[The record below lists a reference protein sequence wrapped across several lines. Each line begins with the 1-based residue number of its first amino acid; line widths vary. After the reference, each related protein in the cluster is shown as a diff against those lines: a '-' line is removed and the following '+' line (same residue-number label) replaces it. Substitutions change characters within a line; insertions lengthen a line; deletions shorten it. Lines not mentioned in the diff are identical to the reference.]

1 MSKEELIQR
10 LSSKMSE
17 FKSGT
22 DYDEGVRRG
31 LALAISNVRTDEF
44 PPEACDFCSTLM
56 KVEYDGKWCPNC
68 NMYISTKD

>member
-1 MSKEELIQR
+1 MSKEKLIQR

-17 FKSGT
+17 FKSDT

-31 LALAISNVRTDEF
+31 LALAISNIRMDEF

-56 KVEYDGKWCPNC
+56 VVDYDGKWCPNC
-68 NMYISTKD
+68 DTYISTKD